1 MIGGRSMFGFL
12 LSALTLITIQADN
25 PFSSNV
31 VALTARNWRR
41 EVEDYPHAVF
51 VNICRVGWGY
61 CQQLTPEWERLAK
74 AVKGTV
80 KVAYWDT
87 EQRDRAPALLG
98 EIKGTPTIRLYK
110 PKKKQQPGS
119 HKKKT
124 VLDYNYERKAKDMKS
139 FVDREM
145 PEYIEHIVMGP
156 RDLEK
161 FEEKASKNGL
171 PRAILFTSKPNTS
184 PITKFLSTEF
194 RRRMLIAEV
203 KPNKKNKG
211 IIDQFQIEN
220 FPTLIVISPP
230 NSSTTS
236 EGEEESFVIRYPGKE
251 TKDFSKHR
259 LSTFLT
265 EHALKDMVMP
275 KKKPEDDISS
285 SEQKTKPEKEKVR
298 SEL

>member
-1 MIGGRSMFGFL
+1 MIHRQKMFGFL
-12 LSALTLITIQADN
+12 LSALTVGSIQADN

-31 VALTARNWRR
+31 VALTARNWRK

-87 EQRDRAPALLG
+87 EQRDRPPALLG
-98 EIKGTPTIRLYK
+98 EIKGTPTIRFYK

-124 VLDYNYERKAKDMKS
+124 VLDYNLERKAKDMKS
-139 FVDREM
+139 FADREM
-145 PEYIEHIVMGP
+145 PDYIEHIVMGP

-161 FEEKASKNGL
+161 FEEKATTNGL
-171 PRAILFTSKPNTS
+171 PMAILFSSKPNTS
-184 PITKFLSTEF
+184 PISKFLSTEF

-220 FPTLIVISPP
+220 FPVLLVIPP
-230 NSSTTS
+230 VSNSTTT
-236 EGEEESFVIRYPGKE
+236 EGEEESVVIRYPGKD

-259 LSTFLT
+259 LTSFLT
-265 EHALKDMVMP
+265 EHALKNMVMP
-275 KKKPEDDISS
+275 KKKPQDDSTS
-285 SEQKTKPEKEKVR
+285 PEQKPKPEKEKVR
-298 SEL
+298 TEL